1 MELLNQRTNSVLLMK
16 FIGATS
22 YILCYLFTVYNC
34 FQEGIC
40 RWPLCTGIFY
50 YAWEIYYG
58 LFSQSYNGPMAH
70 LFNIICLVFDTPLVI
85 CLTYFGNG
93 LLINYSFVRLA
104 LAAAIL
110 LFSMQLFR
118 CARQNYFAEMKFIS
132 VFVMM
137 TLHYPESYLASSMP
151 LTRTVPALF
160 CLGNIFY
167 TLSSWTK
174 TLSSKSS
181 ILLNR
186 ILMISMLLS
195 SMLYLFHSG

>member
-16 FIGATS
+16 FIAATS
-22 YILCYLFTVYNC
+22 YILCYLITVYNC

-50 YAWEIYYG
+50 YAWEIHHG
-58 LFSQSYNGPMAH
+58 LFSKSFNGPKAR
-70 LFNIICLVFDTPLVI
+70 LFNIICFVSDTPLVI

-93 LLINYSFVRLA
+93 LLINYLFVRLT
-104 LAAAIL
+104 LTTVIL
-110 LFSMQLFR
+110 LFSIQLFR

-132 VFVMM
+132 GFLMM
-137 TLHYPESYLASSMP
+137 TLHYPESYLSSSMP

-174 TLSSKSS
+174 LLSSKSS

-186 ILMISMLLS
+186 ISMIFMVVS
-195 SMLYLFHSG
+195 SMLYLFHSD